1 MTAHTAHNGA
11 NLSGAN
17 LSKAD
22 LSGAELTQT
31 QLDAACGDANTK
43 PPEGLKPPKPCPP
56 ARVVSGCV
64 NPHKGGV
71 IATKGADRPL

>member
-22 LSGAELTQT
+22 LSGANLSDAELTQT

-56 ARVVSGCV
+56 ARV
-64 NPHKGGV
+64 P
-71 IATKGADRPL
+71 